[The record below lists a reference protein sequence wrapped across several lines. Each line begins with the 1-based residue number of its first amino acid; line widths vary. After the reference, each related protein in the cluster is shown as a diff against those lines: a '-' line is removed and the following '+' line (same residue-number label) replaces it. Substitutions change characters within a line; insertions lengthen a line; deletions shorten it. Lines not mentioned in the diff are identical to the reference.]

1 MFCCISSFICN
12 FGGKLMGYIFY
23 LQVIKFPYN
32 IGLQLLLCTWK
43 IFRLAP
49 QYNINLANENRFRN
63 MTNVFSSQTLSETK
77 SQETEATSTYDVKY
91 MLKSLKDHFIL
102 ECWLCHLKLVKWV
115 FMNLASRVKLN
126 QRRFWTQDK
135 MH

>member
-1 MFCCISSFICN
+1 MKIDLEIWQMF
-12 FGGKLMGYIFY
+12 
-23 LQVIKFPYN
+23 FPHRHYPKQN
-32 IGLQLLLCTWK
+32 HKKQEQLLL
-43 IFRLAP
+43 
-49 QYNINLANENRFRN
+49 
-63 MTNVFSSQTLSETK
+63 
-77 SQETEATSTYDVKY
+77 YDVKY

-135 MH
+135 MHY